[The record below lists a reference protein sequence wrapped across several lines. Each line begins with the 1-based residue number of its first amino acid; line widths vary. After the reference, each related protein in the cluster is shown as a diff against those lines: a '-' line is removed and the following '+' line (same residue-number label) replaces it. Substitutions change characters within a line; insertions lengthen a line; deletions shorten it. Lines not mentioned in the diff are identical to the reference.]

1 MSITDAEKDWFDRA
15 RARLNENDKLD
26 GLAQESTFQALAK
39 AESSLASAS
48 DELRPGAE
56 AQAALA
62 IAFTHFV
69 SGSAAQVTAQ
79 VAAQVAEHIEA
90 CKLER
95 AKLAQVVKSGSFFD
109 ESKKSLLSAPMALSV
124 FLSVCVVTFKDK
136 IFTLIFG
143 S

>member
-1 MSITDAEKDWFDRA
+1 MGITDAEKDWFHRA

-48 DELRPGAE
+48 AELRPGAE

-69 SGSAAQVTAQ
+69 AGSAAAVSAQ
-79 VAAQVAEHIEA
+79 VEAHIEM
-90 CKLER
+90 CRDERSKLVQ
-95 AKLAQVVKSGSFFD
+95 ATKGGNFIAD
-109 ESKKSLLSAPMALSV
+109 SKKALLSTPMALSF
-124 FLSVCVVTFKDK
+124 FLSVCVVVFRDK
-136 IFTLIFG
+136 LFAAFFG
-143 S
+143 G